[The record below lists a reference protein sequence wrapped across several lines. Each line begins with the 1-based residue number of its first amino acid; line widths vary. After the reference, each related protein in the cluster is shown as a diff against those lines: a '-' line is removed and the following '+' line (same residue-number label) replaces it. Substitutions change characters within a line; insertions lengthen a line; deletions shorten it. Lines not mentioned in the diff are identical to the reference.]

1 MKVRTDFVTNSSSS
15 SFILGRKGGLTE
27 KQKEELLKYLEE
39 YVLGKEVLTPDS
51 TEEEVDRFIE
61 DFIYDESEEKEETIR
76 NTLKEG
82 GSIYTGS
89 VDFECAEDDYQEMI
103 EEIWEILQKNGDGNF
118 VTIDGSLEY

>member
-61 DFIYDESEEKEETIR
+61 ELEKVLLLLR
-76 NTLKEG
+76 
-82 GSIYTGS
+82 
-89 VDFECAEDDYQEMI
+89 
-103 EEIWEILQKNGDGNF
+103 
-118 VTIDGSLEY
+118 

>member
-89 VDFECAEDDYQEMI
+89 VDFECAEDNYQEMI

-118 VTIDGSLEY
+118 VTIDGTLEY

>member
-1 MKVRTDFVTNSSSS
+1 MKVRMDFVTNSSSS

-89 VDFECAEDDYQEMI
+89 VDFECAEDNYQEMI

>member
-76 NTLKEG
+76 DTLKEG

>member
-1 MKVRTDFVTNSSSS
+1 MKIRMDFVTNSSSS

-89 VDFECAEDDYQEMI
+89 VDFECAEDNYQEMI
-103 EEIWEILQKNGDGNF
+103 EEIWEILQENGDGNF

>member
-27 KQKEELLKYLEE
+27 NQKEELLKYLEE

-89 VDFECAEDDYQEMI
+89 VDFECAEDNYQEMI

>member
-1 MKVRTDFVTNSSSS
+1 MKIRMDFVTNSSSS

-27 KQKEELLKYLEE
+27 KQKEELLKYLEK

-89 VDFECAEDDYQEMI
+89 VDFECAEDNYQEMI

>member
-76 NTLKEG
+76 DTLKEG
-82 GSIYTGS
+82 GSIYAGS
-89 VDFECAEDDYQEMI
+89 VDFECAEDNYQEMI

>member
-51 TEEEVDRFIE
+51 TKEEVDRFIE

>member
-89 VDFECAEDDYQEMI
+89 VDFECAEDNYQEMI
-103 EEIWEILQKNGDGNF
+103 EEIWEILQENGDGNF

>member
-1 MKVRTDFVTNSSSS
+1 MKIRTDFVTNSSSS

-51 TEEEVDRFIE
+51 TEEEVDWFIE

-89 VDFECAEDDYQEMI
+89 VDFECAEDNYQEMI
-103 EEIWEILQKNGDGNF
+103 EEIWEILQENGDGNF

>member
-89 VDFECAEDDYQEMI
+89 VDFECAEDNYQEMI

>member
-103 EEIWEILQKNGDGNF
+103 EEIWEILQENGDGNF

>member
-89 VDFECAEDDYQEMI
+89 VDLGCAEDNYQEMI
-103 EEIWEILQKNGDGNF
+103 EEIWEILQENGDGNF